1 MFAKR
6 ARRWRVT
13 HRIDVSGK
21 GPFHMIRLTLILC
34 ASLYAGLVIYSQA
47 GAPDPVDV
55 PQPQIEAVLNPEMR
69 RAADGT
75 PMTLTM
81 ASGVVIAIDAVIN
94 PSEVTDDQVVQIGV
108 GAPADEVTPVVL
120 SESGPLLRVTGN
132 SVNLRAGPST
142 RDAVLIALSRDT
154 EAILLED
161 AANGW
166 KFIRVVSSSVE
177 GYMAGDFLTAVAI
190 DQD

>member
-1 MFAKR
+1 
-6 ARRWRVT
+6 
-13 HRIDVSGK
+13 
-21 GPFHMIRLTLILC
+21 MIRLTLILC
-34 ASLYAGLVIYSQA
+34 AALYAGLVIYSQN

-55 PQPQIEAVLNPEMR
+55 PQPQVEADLNPEMG

-142 RDAVLIALSRDT
+142 RDAVLTALSRDT